1 MTADDL
7 AELHGPAGRSG
18 GVTGKKSDDAGEVPD
33 AAVVE
38 LVEHV
43 ESSFGPRVDDDADDV
58 AELAAA
64 GPTPDPGPTTGTHTW
79 DASGPTPGMT
89 ADAAAELDGPAD
101 RSEGVAG
108 TETVKSDDAVEF
120 TDGAIVEP
128 VEHVESWSS
137 SKRPPYM
144 RLATSS
150 SLSR

>member
-64 GPTPDPGPTTGTHTW
+64 DEARSIAGGVTGI
-79 DASGPTPGMT
+79 ASGPTPGMT

-137 SKRPPYM
+137 KRPPYM

-150 SLSR
+150 SLSRST